1 MKVVLPSNA
10 HRVSYQHSTVLSLV
24 PEKITLTKENSITL
38 KLRSIPTDANS
49 TKYEYVAR
57 ILNGTEGCRPAL
69 QFSKDLDAI
78 WSGLNLRADHD
89 GAGMDGIGRRLLTG
103 AAFTR
108 WENRF
113 PPPKQ
118 HP

>member
-78 WSGLNLRADHD
+78 WAGLFNRTTKMRT
-89 GAGMDGIGRRLLTG
+89 GNEYPMNTKSMTLLQSQLISHTS
-103 AAFTR
+103 
-108 WENRF
+108 
-113 PPPKQ
+113 
-118 HP
+118 H